1 MTVINAYLDALYGE
15 VGDEDALMTL
25 LRNIRPDTLPKQIY
39 FSNND
44 AVSTLIPEGKV
55 ERL

>member
-1 MTVINAYLDALYGE
+1 MTVINAYLDALYG
-15 VGDEDALMTL
+15 VIGDEDALLTL
-25 LRNIRPDTLPKQIY
+25 LKNIKPDMLPKQIY

-44 AVSTLIPEGKV
+44 AANTLIPKGRA